1 MPGNL
6 DAAVTWGVKGDSF
19 FFKGNRYWKFSN
31 RVLVSGY
38 PKNIS
43 EWNGLPSNLD
53 AALEWFDNEHLYF
66 FKGAKYWKYSMVEKR
81 VKPKYPKKITNHGQK
96 FQIRLM
102 LPFNGSTTR
111 STSLSQ
117 ASTGELMMQLFHLKR
132 TDLPILVM
140 LVDGGSDAKTYI

>member
-6 DAAVTWGVKGDSF
+6 DAAVTWGVNGDSF
-19 FFKGNRYWKFSN
+19 FFKGNRYWKFANAS
-31 RVLVSGY
+31 LVSGY

-81 VKPKYPKKITNHGQK
+81 VKPGYPKKITNSWPDIPNQIDVA
-96 FQIRLM
+96 FQWINKKIYFFKSGKYWRV
-102 LPFNGSTTR
+102 NDAT
-111 STSLSQ
+111 LSSQ
-117 ASTGELMMQLFHLKR
+117 E
-132 TDLPILVM
+132 
-140 LVDGGSDAKTYI
+140 DGPPYPRNVSGWWFGC